1 MHTAACRPRFA
12 RVRTRY
18 EFQSGIL
25 LAEMIERETAE
36 ETARFVEGL
45 FAALREHG
53 GNKVLISVVRS
64 RSLFK
69 VEDWKLSAA
78 VDTIKGIPGFRVAF
92 IADSK
97 EVSMSQDYIC
107 MLLKQRGIDGRAFQS
122 MEKAR
127 AWLSESQIDSAE

>member
-1 MHTAACRPRFA
+1 M
-12 RVRTRY
+12 RTRY
-18 EFQSGIL
+18 EYQGGIL

-36 ETARFVEGL
+36 ETARFVEGM

-53 GNKVLISVVRS
+53 ANRVLISVLRS

-69 VEDWKLSAA
+69 VEDWKLSSA
-78 VDTIKGIPGFRVAF
+78 VDAIKDIPGFRVAF

-107 MLLKQRGIDGRAFQS
+107 MLLAQRGINCAVFPS

-127 AWLSESQIDSAE
+127 AWLTAA

>member
-1 MHTAACRPRFA
+1 
-12 RVRTRY
+12 VRTRY
-18 EFQSGIL
+18 EYESGIL
-25 LAEMIERETAE
+25 LAEMVERETAE

-53 GNKVLISVVRS
+53 GNRVLISVVNS

-97 EVSMSQDYIC
+97 EVSMSQEYIC
-107 MLLKQRGIDGRAFQS
+107 MLLSQRGVNGRAFSS
-122 MEKAR
+122 MAKAK
-127 AWLSESQIDSAE
+127 AWLRESQVDSAG